1 MLDFRLLTLD
11 SQLLSNAMPLKL
23 QHDEMPTLNLTSMI
37 DVLFLLIIFFMVA
50 TKFDE
55 MERNIEVAVPQV
67 AQAGEDLPPKQP
79 LVVSVSADGQLAL
92 DGKQV
97 SEAELTSRLSA
108 ARTPLTEPTV
118 VIHGDA
124 KCPFQHVAT
133 ALGACRQAGVS
144 ELGITV
150 RVGELSSTG
159 STKR

>member
-1 MLDFRLLTLD
+1 
-11 SQLLSNAMPLKL
+11 MPLKL
-23 QHDEMPTLNLTSMI
+23 QHDEMPVLNLTSMI

-55 MERNIEVAVPQV
+55 MERNIEVDVPQV
-67 AQAGEDLPPKQP
+67 AQAGEGTPPHQP
-79 LVVSVSADGQLAL
+79 LIVSVAADGHLEL
-92 DGKQV
+92 DGAKV
-97 SEAELTSRLSA
+97 TAEELISRLAA

-124 KCPFQHVAT
+124 SCPFQNVAN

-150 RVGELSSTG
+150 RIASAGAT
-159 STKR
+159 TR

>member
-1 MLDFRLLTLD
+1 
-11 SQLLSNAMPLKL
+11 MPLKL
-23 QHDEMPTLNLTSMI
+23 QHDEMPALNLTSMI

-55 MERNIEVAVPQV
+55 MERNIQVAVPQV
-67 AQAGEDLPPKQP
+67 AQAGEGTSPPRP
-79 LVVSVSADGQLAL
+79 LVVEVLADGKLQL
-92 DGKQV
+92 DGT
-97 SEAELTSRLSA
+97 ALTEEQLTEKLAA

-124 KCPFQHVAT
+124 QCPFQHVAA

-150 RVGELSSTG
+150 RLAGAGAT
-159 STKR
+159 RR

>member
-1 MLDFRLLTLD
+1 
-11 SQLLSNAMPLKL
+11 MPLKVH
-23 QHDEMPTLNLTSMI
+23 QHDDLPALNLTSMI

-55 MERNIEVAVPQV
+55 MERNIQVAVPEV
-67 AQAGEDLPPKQP
+67 AQAGETTPPARP
-79 LVVSVSADGQLAL
+79 LIVSVTADGTLDL
-92 DGKQV
+92 DGSPV
-97 SEAELTSRLSA
+97 TADELTLKLAA

-124 KCPFQHVAT
+124 ACPFQHVAA

-150 RVGELSSTG
+150 RIAGAG

>member
-1 MLDFRLLTLD
+1 
-11 SQLLSNAMPLKL
+11 MPLKL
-23 QHDEMPTLNLTSMI
+23 QHDELPTLNLTSMI

-55 MERNIEVAVPQV
+55 MERNIEVAVPEV
-67 AQAGEDLPPKQP
+67 GQAGDGMPPPKP
-79 LVVSVSADGQLAL
+79 LVVSVLSDGRLQL
-92 DGKQV
+92 DGSPV
-97 SEAELTSRLSA
+97 TAEELASRLAA

-124 KCPFQHVAT
+124 SCPFQHVAD

-150 RVGELSSTG
+150 RIASRP
-159 STKR
+159 K